1 VFDHVTIRVSSRD
14 ASRRFYETVL
24 APLGHAIS
32 YSATIST
39 SGTTSGWLRHAKT
52 VR

>member
-1 VFDHVTIRVSSRD
+1 VFDHVTTRVSDRE

-24 APLGHAIS
+24 APLGYAIS
-32 YSATIST
+32 YSGGHFDEWNDFGIAQA
-39 SGTTSGWLRHAKT
+39 AKT